1 MGTSRISHLHS
12 EIHAN
17 VARPPGPLLEDPV
30 LRRLLLILVFAVGLT
45 GHSLVAEHSADA
57 SVPRH
62 VARGPSG

>member
-1 MGTSRISHLHS
+1 M
-12 EIHAN
+12 
-17 VARPPGPLLEDPV
+17 